1 MVGAFVAALT
11 AALAANRVKALALP
25 VENVA
30 VPRRS
35 LADGAPCVS
44 LITALLELRSS
55 SRAAPARTC
64 TLPCMSVLRRSPPN
78 RVVPISAAAS
88 PTCARSAA
96 ITVPRLLAAGAPKAG
111 IVTRLAASTAAKIVR
126 RICIGASRLLHRRIL
141 RPANAVNQ
149 ETPPSPN
156 SLRGRVVSPFSAD
169 KYRHFLFG
177 LYTSRVIAALRRS
190 TWTSQDGSVDCAYL
204 RSFSGE
210 RSINSIRS
218 LHLAQSRSRR
228 AILPPLRFTTSSLPS
243 CARSCPSTCAQ
254 VLTTFRSPILPL
266 T

>member
-11 AALAANRVKALALP
+11 AALAANRVNALALP

-149 ETPPSPN
+149 ETPVVTN
-156 SLRGRVVSPFSAD
+156 SLRGFRFRASP
-169 KYRHFLFG
+169 
-177 LYTSRVIAALRRS
+177 RS
-190 TWTSQDGSVDCAYL
+190 PL
-204 RSFSGE
+204 
-210 RSINSIRS
+210 
-218 LHLAQSRSRR
+218 LHLLRPPVSRSVSGDPTNQELGRNGKLEKLVKKANCPADFYPR
-228 AILPPLRFTTSSLPS
+228 LRKWLWKVVPNDFH
-243 CARSCPSTCAQ
+243 
-254 VLTTFRSPILPL
+254 FH
-266 T
+266 